1 MQESPEK
8 LYVDAQTLLVN
19 SVRLARMVWEDR
31 FFPTV
36 LVSVWRGGTFPG
48 IAIDEFF
55 QCHGHDLHHTVI
67 KAESYDG
74 MEREKIGVE
83 LEGLEDIT
91 ADVMPGDRLL
101 IIDDVFD
108 TGHTMVAIMNGIAS
122 ITGDGAPE
130 CRSATVYYKPTN
142 NETELEPSYYVVA
155 DDRWIVFPHEIIGL
169 ANEDLQCHR
178 AELYAAALKD

>member
-1 MQESPEK
+1 MQESSKK
-8 LYVDAQTLLVN
+8 LYVDAQTLLVD
-19 SVRLARMVWEDR
+19 SIKLARMVWNDK
-31 FFPTV
+31 FCPTV
-36 LVSVWRGGTFPG
+36 LVSVWRGGTLPG
-48 IAIDEFF
+48 IATDEFF
-55 QCHGHDLHHTVI
+55 RCRGQRLHHAVI
-67 KAESYDG
+67 KAQSYDG
-74 MEREKIGVE
+74 MERGESGVQV
-83 LEGLEDIT
+83 EGIEDI
-91 ADVMPGDRLL
+91 AAIVKNDDRLL

-130 CRSATVYYKPTN
+130 CRSATVYYKPAN